1 MKEFERELKE
11 EQAAERQREIDR
23 IKENRK
29 RRAENE
35 NKSVQYQ
42 VVRLQCERIIT
53 PIILL

>member
-1 MKEFERELKE
+1 MKDFEKELKE
-11 EQAAERQREIDR
+11 AQEAERLREIER

-42 VVRLQCERIIT
+42 VVRDSPC
-53 PIILL
+53 PY

>member
-1 MKEFERELKE
+1 MKDFERQLKA
-11 EQAAERQREIDR
+11 EQETERLAAIER

-42 VVRLQCERIIT
+42 VVSDA
-53 PIILL
+53 